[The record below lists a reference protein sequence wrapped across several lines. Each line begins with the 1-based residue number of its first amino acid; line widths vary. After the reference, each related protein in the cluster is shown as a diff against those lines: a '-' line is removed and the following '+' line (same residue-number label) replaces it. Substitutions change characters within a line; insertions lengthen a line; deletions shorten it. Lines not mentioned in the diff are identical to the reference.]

1 MSIYTYAH
9 IFIHIYNQVNN
20 KIFCSFS
27 LKDQLILSHKC
38 GTNFLL
44 LEETRRPGDRKTSFK
59 EKDLKYH
66 LKI

>member
-1 MSIYTYAH
+1 MSLYTCAP
-9 IFIHIYNQVNN
+9 IFTHIYNQVNN

-44 LEETRRPGDRKTSFK
+44 
-59 EKDLKYH
+59 
-66 LKI
+66 